1 MALAALRPVRFSQ
14 RAFLLARSTVAANTA
29 QHRSISLQSYVVT
42 PKELNDALKQN
53 VPTKISTSPRVI
65 PLCASWFMPN
75 DPEGRTG
82 IDTFRKKRI
91 PNARF
96 FDIDGVKDVNSPYPH
111 MLPSKEIFAE
121 AMQSMGIHRDDEVVV
136 YDSEEQ
142 GLLSAPRVGWTL
154 KFFGHPN
161 VHVLN
166 NFRMWVR
173 EGYPVEEGEVAPNDT
188 SDYVVDS
195 YNPNW
200 VVHFEEMEE
209 MGEDY
214 GKEGSDAV
222 QILDA
227 RPAGRWAG
235 TDKEP
240 RAGLS
245 SGHMPGSQSMPFG
258 ELLDPETKTLRPP
271 AELRQVF
278 ESKGV
283 DPNRPVISTCGS
295 GVTAAVIDLALEQAN
310 YVPKENRR
318 LYDGSWTEWAS
329 RVTEASGLIRKA

>member
-1 MALAALRPVRFSQ
+1 MTLAALRLARFSP
-14 RAFLLARSTVAANTA
+14 RTFVFTRSTVAANTA

-53 VPTKISTSPRVI
+53 VPTKISSSPRVI
-65 PLCASWFMPN
+65 PLCAAWFMPN
-75 DPEGRTG
+75 DPEHRTG
-82 IDTFRKKRI
+82 IDTFRKKRV

-96 FDIDGVKDVNSPYPH
+96 FDIDGVKDTSSPYPH
-111 MLPSKEIFAE
+111 MLPSKEKFAE
-121 AMQSMGIHRDDEVVV
+121 AMQLMGIHRDDQVVV
-136 YDSEEQ
+136 YDTEEQ
-142 GLLSAPRVGWTL
+142 GILSAPRVGWTL
-154 KFFGHPN
+154 RFFGHPH

-173 EGYPVEEGEVAPNDT
+173 EGYPVEEGEVAPNDV

-195 YNPNW
+195 YYPSR
-200 VVHFEEMEE
+200 VVHFQEMKE

-240 RAGLS
+240 REGLS
-245 SGHMPGSQSMPFG
+245 SGHMPGSQSIPLG
-258 ELLDPETKTLRPP
+258 ELLDPETKALRSPE
-271 AELRQVF
+271 ELQQLF

-283 DPNRPVISTCGS
+283 DRNRPVISTCGS

-310 YVPKENRR
+310 YIPNENRR
-318 LYDGSWTEWAS
+318 LYDGSWT
-329 RVTEASGLIRKA
+329 